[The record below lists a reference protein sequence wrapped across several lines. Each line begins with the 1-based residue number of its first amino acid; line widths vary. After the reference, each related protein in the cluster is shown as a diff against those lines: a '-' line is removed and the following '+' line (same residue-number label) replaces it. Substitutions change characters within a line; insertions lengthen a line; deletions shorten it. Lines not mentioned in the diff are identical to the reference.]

1 MDILANIEGLNYNVH
16 MQSSAYYSQLEA
28 ALVHKLVY
36 DFYCKYYVHVLS
48 IYSSCD
54 FVTAGATN
62 KNYL

>member
-1 MDILANIEGLNYNVH
+1 

-36 DFYCKYYVHVLS
+36 DFYCKYYAHVLS